1 MFNLGPYQLK
11 NALFLAPM
19 VGVSDTPFRE
29 ICSEQGAGL
38 TVAEM
43 LTSNSKLW
51 QIERNR
57 LKQIRPKNIGPHV
70 VQIAGSDPALMAEA
84 AALNVQRGADAI
96 DINMGCPAKK
106 VLKKAAGSALLK
118 DSDLVRRILLAV
130 VASVPVPVSLK
141 IRTGWCPDSRNGV
154 EIASIAED
162 CGIHLLTVHGRTR
175 ECRFRGNAEYD
186 TIAAIKQSVT
196 IPVIAN
202 GDIDSP
208 IKAAQVLQHTNA
220 DGLMIGRSA
229 QGRPWIFKEIEHYLK
244 TGKLLAEISLHDR
257 HAIIVSH
264 LQKLHGF
271 YGDVKGVWYSRKHVA
286 AYVMEL
292 TESRK
297 FMTQFNQLQTP
308 EAQVESVHVYFSYL
322 AEEDGVIAA

>member
-271 YGDVKGVWYSRKHVA
+271 YGDVKGVWYARKHVA